1 MVRLVKRL
9 VKGLGKRQG
18 HHLGQ
23 ARRSRVVRLVKRLA
37 KSLVKRLVKSLV
49 KRCGHHLGQACGSL
63 VVRSGKF

>member
-37 KSLVKRLVKSLV
+37 KSLVKRLVK
-49 KRCGHHLGQACGSL
+49 RRGHHLGQACRSLMVSL
-63 VVRSGKF
+63 VRD